1 MKGRGGVCGGGEKK
15 NKCDDSLHDN
25 DSSNDAAAVTKGPES
40 LIKEQSQSTLG
51 SPPSTPALSQRPD
64 LLIIKAREK

>member
-1 MKGRGGVCGGGEKK
+1 MKGGGGGWGREKK

-51 SPPSTPALSQRPD
+51 SPPSTPTLSQRPD